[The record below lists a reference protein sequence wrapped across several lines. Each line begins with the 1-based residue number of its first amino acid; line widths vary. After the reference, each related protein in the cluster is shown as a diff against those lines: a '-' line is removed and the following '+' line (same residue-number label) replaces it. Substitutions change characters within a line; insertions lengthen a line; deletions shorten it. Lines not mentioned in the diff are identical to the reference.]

1 MRLRNQPRAWL
12 GRDGNLG
19 PVKSQ
24 SCGEHELWRL
34 KLGGGGFAQD
44 NSCVVLGALS
54 LASRG
59 HHWLEVFS
67 VELRGGVGRTPE
79 RQASQGGPRAPD
91 VPPVWGFGELTLSS
105 GSTLQAEM
113 ALSRSSFSS

>member
-34 KLGGGGFAQD
+34 KLGGGDLPKTIPVWF
-44 NSCVVLGALS
+44 LGLFLWHRGDIIGWKFSALS
-54 LASRG
+54 
-59 HHWLEVFS
+59 
-67 VELRGGVGRTPE
+67 
-79 RQASQGGPRAPD
+79 
-91 VPPVWGFGELTLSS
+91 
-105 GSTLQAEM
+105 
-113 ALSRSSFSS
+113 